1 MSILANSEANLE
13 LFQTT
18 LPSVSSITKGN
29 GALIKL
35 VLAAES
41 TVMLNTDTWY
51 YHVCTFDSNI
61 D

>member
-35 VLAAES
+35 VFAAES
-41 TVMLNTDTWY
+41 TVILKSCRVSDISLFLLLF
-51 YHVCTFDSNI
+51 V
-61 D
+61 